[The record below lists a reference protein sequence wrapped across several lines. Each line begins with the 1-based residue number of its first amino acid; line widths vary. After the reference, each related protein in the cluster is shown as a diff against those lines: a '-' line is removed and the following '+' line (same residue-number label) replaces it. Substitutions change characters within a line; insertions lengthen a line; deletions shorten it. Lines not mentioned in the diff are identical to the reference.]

1 MTTIS
6 MIATLPLDMIATLPL
21 DTITTLL
28 RRS

>member
-6 MIATLPLDMIATLPL
+6 MIATLPLNMIAILPL